1 MSGVN
6 GGMFLGAFALALAT
20 VVIVTVVIQLSAAW
34 RARALVAREEEYRK
48 LADQAVS
55 AELANASSARLAAE
69 QLTSIGTRL
78 TAIEKLLREV
88 G

>member
-20 VVIVTVVIQLSAAW
+20 VVVVTVVIQLAATW
-34 RARALVAREEEYRK
+34 RARALVAREEEFRK

-55 AELANASSARLAAE
+55 AEQANASSARLAVE

-88 G
+88 A